1 LKNQESPET
10 APVRTG
16 NPVIASVLSIIPGV
30 GQFYCGARARGVVWI
45 FGIIGQCLLFRA
57 TPSAVPFLP
66 WVGVFWLWNLVDAWH
81 LAVGRPRSLTGPVLF
96 AAFLNFAAGWHITEV
111 SFGKLVENFGSMGHI
126 ARGLVMPDII
136 EHGHASPTLAL
147 NVKLLVDTIYMA
159 LIGTV
164 LPIPV
169 TLVLSVLGARNL
181 MGANAAT
188 RAIYGVSRSIMNLLR
203 SVEVIVIAFMMSV
216 AVGIGPFAGVLA
228 IAIHGIGAQG
238 KLYSEAIEDIDRGPV
253 EAISATGAT
262 WLQTVLYGV
271 LPQVTPQFI
280 AFTMYRWDINVRT
293 ATVIGLVGGGGIG
306 YTLYQYIN
314 SLQWN
319 QAGTAI
325 WLIAVAVILMDW
337 ASAVVREKFT

>member
-1 LKNQESPET
+1 MIDEAPQAEPE
-10 APVRTG
+10 RTG
-16 NPVIASVLSIIPGV
+16 NPAFAAILSIIPGA
-30 GQFYCGARARGVVWI
+30 GQFYCGARVRGVAWFLWI
-45 FGIIGQCLLFRA
+45 VGQVLVFRA
-57 TPSAVPFLP
+57 TPSALPFTP
-66 WVGVFWLWNLVDAWH
+66 WVALLWLWNLVDAWH
-81 LAVGRPRSLTGPVLF
+81 YAVGRPRSLTLPIVF
-96 AAFLNFAAGWHITEV
+96 ATFLNLAAGWHITEV
-111 SFGKLVENFGSMGHI
+111 SFGRLLENFGSMGHI
-126 ARGLVMPDII
+126 ARGLVMPDVWKD
-136 EHGHASPTLAL
+136 GKVSPTLAL
-147 NVKLLVDTIYMA
+147 NIRLLIDTIYMA

-181 MGANAAT
+181 MGGNRAT
-188 RAIYGVSRSIMNLLR
+188 RTIYGVSRSIMNLLR
-203 SVEVIVIAFMMSV
+203 SIEVIVIAFMMSV

-325 WLIAVAVILMDW
+325 WLIAIAVILMDW
-337 ASAVVREKFT
+337 ASAVVREKYS